1 MQIEDRDPNAYYQ
14 SELGVR
20 FYDLFT
26 GDAHDNGPVKGDVS
40 FYIECAREFGGLVL
54 ELATGTGR
62 VLWPIAR
69 AGFEFKI
76 EEKKESDI

>member
-14 SELGVR
+14 SKLGVR

-40 FYIECAREFGGLVL
+40 FYIECARE
-54 ELATGTGR
+54 EIQIEKNERITG
-62 VLWPIAR
+62 
-69 AGFEFKI
+69 EY
-76 EEKKESDI
+76 